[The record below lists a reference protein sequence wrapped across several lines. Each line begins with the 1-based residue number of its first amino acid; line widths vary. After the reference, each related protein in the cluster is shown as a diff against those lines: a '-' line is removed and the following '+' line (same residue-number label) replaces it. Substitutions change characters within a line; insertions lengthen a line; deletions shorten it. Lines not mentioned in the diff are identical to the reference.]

1 MAIYYITELFP
12 RRPAPEART
21 RKLLGFGVK
30 ATCFLTTVLGAYR
43 RLRDQQS
50 SVRAETVHVYLK
62 VRAQIARVAGQ
73 PVVALALLL

>member
-1 MAIYYITELFP
+1 M
-12 RRPAPEART
+12 
-21 RKLLGFGVK
+21 K

-62 VRAQIARVAGQ
+62 VRAQIARIAGQ
-73 PVVALALLL
+73 PVIALSLS